1 MGACGRR
8 GLAGVRELFSCALR
22 NPGAASNFT
31 FGMKLFSNLLCVIER
46 LPGIVQAR
54 SGNLNLER
62 TALMRQKPLEQAEGD
77 APAREHSWDDGL
89 LDAEGQ
95 SHESGEF
102 LGVRHVGPHTA
113 VLVTVPRDHRDT
125 ESRFSATFSS
135 HCHSRLNCFCSAG
148 WYRLRRP
155 VATTRVRMLCMNR

>member
-1 MGACGRR
+1 MKELGACGRR

-62 TALMRQKPLEQAEGD
+62 AALVRQKPLEQAEGD
-77 APAREHSWDDGL
+77 APAGEHAWNNGL

-95 SHESGEF
+95 SHEVDEF
-102 LGVRHVGPHTA
+102 LE
-113 VLVTVPRDHRDT
+113 L
-125 ESRFSATFSS
+125 S
-135 HCHSRLNCFCSAG
+135 HAG
-148 WYRLRRP
+148 L
-155 VATTRVRMLCMNR
+155 